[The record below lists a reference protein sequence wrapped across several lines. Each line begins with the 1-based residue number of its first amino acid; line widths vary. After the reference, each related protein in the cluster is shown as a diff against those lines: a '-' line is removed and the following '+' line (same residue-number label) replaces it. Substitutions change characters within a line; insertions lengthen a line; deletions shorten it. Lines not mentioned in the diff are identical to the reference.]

1 MRIRQSIENHN
12 SFLIRNY
19 VSRRQYEYL
28 VDDFFTS
35 GILNTEKNFFQ
46 KLQAKCIKK
55 KKKSWVR
62 PLPTHSTIRNVE
74 EVILA
79 EEI

>member
-19 VSRRQYEYL
+19 VSRRQDEYL